1 MVKGM
6 ALAVLVLGVL
16 PFLLGLLYT
25 GFAKED
31 GRGSRWTGVN
41 LERENPLLQLA
52 AGYAMML
59 GLFELVA
66 LPLIWRRQ
74 SLSLLVWIYGGI
86 LCALAVGSVVCNFR
100 RLPGMV
106 LGAVQSVKRFTICI
120 WAQLILIL
128 GQVFVYLRYQYANAD
143 DAFYVASA
151 TTSLATDTVF
161 AYNPYTGTAYTKL
174 PARYVLSPFHA
185 FTAAAAKVTGL
196 HPAIMAHVVFM
207 IVFLLLAYAV
217 YALFG
222 RMLFRRDMEKTGY
235 FLVIVSA
242 LQIFSAYSERTGGLF
257 LLIRLWQGKA
267 VLAGVLLPLVF
278 YLAVR
283 TFGLLEGAGEAAV
296 WDWLLLFLL
305 MCACC
310 MVSSMGVILGA
321 VMLGILGLLAAVKHK
336 NIGLLIFT
344 ACCCLPNLLC
354 GGLYLWIR

>member
-1 MVKGM
+1 MVKG
-6 ALAVLVLGVL
+6 LVLTVLVLGAL

-25 GFAKED
+25 GFARED
-31 GRGSRWTGVN
+31 GPGSRWMGVN
-41 LERENPLLQLA
+41 PERENPLLQLA
-52 AGYAMML
+52 AGYVMML
-59 GLFELVA
+59 GLFWLVA
-66 LPLIWRRQ
+66 LPLIWQRQ
-74 SLSLLVWIYGGI
+74 SLTLLVIIYGGI
-86 LCALAVGSVVCNFR
+86 LCVLAAVSVVCQFR

-106 LGAVQSVKRFTICI
+106 YGAVQSVKRFPLCI
-120 WAQLILIL
+120 WAQVILIL
-128 GQVFVYLRYQYANAD
+128 GQVLIYLRYQYANAD

-151 TTSLATDTVF
+151 STSLATDTVF

-196 HPAIMAHVVFM
+196 HPAMMAHVVFM

-217 YALFG
+217 YALLG
-222 RMLFRRDMEKTGY
+222 RLLLGRDMEKTGY
-235 FLVIVSA
+235 FLLIVSA

-278 YLAVR
+278 YLAAR
-283 TFGLLEGAGEAAV
+283 TLGLLEGGGRASV
-296 WDWLLLFLL
+296 WDLILLFLL

-321 VMLGILGLLAAVKHK
+321 MMLGILGLLAAVKHK
-336 NIGLLIFT
+336 GIRPLAFT

-354 GGLYLWIR
+354 GGLYLWMR